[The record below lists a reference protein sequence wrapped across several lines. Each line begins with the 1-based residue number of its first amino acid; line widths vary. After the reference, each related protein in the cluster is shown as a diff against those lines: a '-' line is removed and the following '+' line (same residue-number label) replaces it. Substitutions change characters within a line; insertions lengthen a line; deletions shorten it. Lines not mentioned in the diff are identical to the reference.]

1 IEMLARNPG
10 LAGVGG
16 VVCEPHAVNEEYEQR
31 RKRDSSDRCVGRVT
45 RLDGGGL
52 YRRAAIESIGYLTDR
67 NLHGAEEFDLGARLH
82 CAGWTLVKIDRPI
95 VHHEPHTGS
104 AYRLLL
110 RHVFNRR
117 AGAPGELIRTAMAK
131 RYLWSVV
138 RNNRQWLVCLLVTGW
153 WIMLV
158 TTAALPGPL
167 SALGA
172 GVILLFPFVGMS
184 LRWRSF
190 RLGIYSVAAG
200 NAVALCFWPG
210 LLRPRV
216 APASWIESTMVQGA
230 DRPPRTDRG

>member
-1 IEMLARNPG
+1 
-10 LAGVGG
+10 
-16 VVCEPHAVNEEYEQR
+16 
-31 RKRDSSDRCVGRVT
+31 
-45 RLDGGGL
+45 
-52 YRRAAIESIGYLTDR
+52 
-67 NLHGAEEFDLGARLH
+67 
-82 CAGWTLVKIDRPI
+82 
-95 VHHEPHTGS
+95 
-104 AYRLLL
+104 
-110 RHVFNRR
+110 
-117 AGAPGELIRTAMAK
+117 MAK

-230 DRPPRTDRG
+230 DRPPRTDRGAQAAAGRADAAPA